1 MIQLKKPVNPLID
14 SFSTMLVAERGA
26 TVNTVS
32 AYLNDISH
40 FEKYLIENEID
51 SKIEG
56 CSKDSISNYIK
67 YLSKNGLNPRTA
79 TRRLSS
85 LRQFFLFLQSE
96 NHRSDNPT
104 NNVDGPRQIKSLPKL
119 LSEEEVEQLFDQAN
133 QIVGPEGIRLVCL
146 LEIVYATGLRVSE
159 LISLPNT
166 ALTQDQNILLV
177 RGKGGRE
184 RLVPLTIS
192 ALDSINAYREVRHV
206 FLKSNRESKF
216 LFPSRSKEGF
226 LTRRRVGQLLKD
238 LAIASNINPEKVSPH
253 VLRHAFATHLLDRG
267 ADLRSLQKML
277 GHADISTTQIYTHVL
292 SKRLVSVVSSH
303 HPLAKKDYTTNNN

>member
-1 MIQLKKPVNPLID
+1 MEKPVNPLID
-14 SFSTMLVAERGA
+14 SFLNMLVAERGA

-40 FEKYLIENEID
+40 FKKYLIGNEID
-51 SKIEG
+51 SKIEC
-56 CSKDSISNYIK
+56 CSKESIANYIK

-119 LSEEEVEQLFDQAN
+119 LSEEEVEQLFEQAN
-133 QIVGPEGIRLVCL
+133 QIVGPEGTRLVCL
-146 LEIVYATGLRVSE
+146 LEIIYAAGLRVSE

-166 ALTQDQNILLV
+166 TLSQDQNILLV
-177 RGKGGRE
+177 RGKGGKE

-192 ALDSINAYREVRHV
+192 AIDSINAYREVRHV

-238 LAIASNINPEKVSPH
+238 LAIASNIDPEKVSPH
-253 VLRHAFATHLLDRG
+253 VLRHAFATHLLDHG

-292 SKRLVSVVSSH
+292 SKRLMSVVSSH
-303 HPLAKKDYTTNNN
+303 HPLTKKDYTTNNN

>member
-1 MIQLKKPVNPLID
+1 MEKPVNPLID
-14 SFSTMLVAERGA
+14 SFANMLVAERGA

-40 FEKYLIENEID
+40 FEKYLIENEIS
-51 SKIEG
+51 SKIES
-56 CSKDSISNYIK
+56 CSKDSIANYIK
-67 YLSKNGLNPRTA
+67 YLSKKGLNPRTA

-96 NHRSDNPT
+96 NYRSDNPT

-119 LSEEEVEQLFDQAN
+119 LSEGEVEQLFEQAN
-133 QIVGPEGIRLVCL
+133 QMVGPEGIRLVCL
-146 LEIVYATGLRVSE
+146 LEIVYAAGLRVSE
-159 LISLPNT
+159 LISLPNM
-166 ALTQDQNILLV
+166 ALSQDQNVLLV
-177 RGKGGRE
+177 RGKGEKE
-184 RLVPLTIS
+184 RLVPLTSS
-192 ALDSINAYREVRHV
+192 AIDSINAYREVRHV

-226 LTRRRVGQLLKD
+226 LTRRRVGQLFKD

-253 VLRHAFATHLLDRG
+253 VLRHAFATHLLDHG

-303 HPLAKKDYTTNNN
+303 HPLAKKDYTTKNN

>member
-1 MIQLKKPVNPLID
+1 MEKPVNPLID
-14 SFSTMLVAERGA
+14 SFLNMLVAERGA

-40 FEKYLIENEID
+40 FKKYLIENEID
-51 SKIEG
+51 SKIES

-119 LSEEEVEQLFDQAN
+119 LSEEEVEQLFEQAN

-146 LEIVYATGLRVSE
+146 LEIVYAAGLRVSE

-166 ALTQDQNILLV
+166 ALSQDQNILLV
-177 RGKGGRE
+177 RGKGGKE

-192 ALDSINAYREVRHV
+192 AIDSINAYREVRHV

-238 LAIASNINPEKVSPH
+238 LAIASNIDPEKVSPH
-253 VLRHAFATHLLDRG
+253 VLRHAFATHLLDHG

-292 SKRLVSVVSSH
+292 SKRLMSVVSSH
-303 HPLAKKDYTTNNN
+303 HPLTKKD

>member
-1 MIQLKKPVNPLID
+1 MEKPVNPLID
-14 SFSTMLVAERGA
+14 SFLNMLVAERGA

-40 FEKYLIENEID
+40 FKKYLTENEID
-51 SKIEG
+51 SKIES

-119 LSEEEVEQLFDQAN
+119 LSEEEVEQLFEQAN

-146 LEIVYATGLRVSE
+146 LEIVYAAGLRVSE

-166 ALTQDQNILLV
+166 ALSHDQNILLV
-177 RGKGGRE
+177 RGKGGKE

-192 ALDSINAYREVRHV
+192 AIDSINAYREVRHV

-238 LAIASNINPEKVSPH
+238 LAIASKINPEKVSPH
-253 VLRHAFATHLLDRG
+253 VLRHAFATHLLDHG

-292 SKRLVSVVSSH
+292 SKRLMSVVSRH
-303 HPLAKKDYTTNNN
+303 HPLTKKDYTTNNN

>member
-1 MIQLKKPVNPLID
+1 MEKPVNPLID
-14 SFSTMLVAERGA
+14 SFLNMLVAERGA

-40 FEKYLIENEID
+40 FKKYLTENEID
-51 SKIEG
+51 SKIES

-119 LSEEEVEQLFDQAN
+119 LSEEEVEQLFEQAN

-146 LEIVYATGLRVSE
+146 LEIVYAAGLRVSE

-166 ALTQDQNILLV
+166 ALSQDQNILLV
-177 RGKGGRE
+177 RGKGGKE

-192 ALDSINAYREVRHV
+192 AIDSINAYREVRHV

-253 VLRHAFATHLLDRG
+253 VLRHAFATHLLDHG

-292 SKRLVSVVSSH
+292 SKRLMSVVSSH

>member
-1 MIQLKKPVNPLID
+1 MEKPVNPLID
-14 SFSTMLVAERGA
+14 SFLNMLVAERGV

-40 FEKYLIENEID
+40 FKKYLIENEID
-51 SKIEG
+51 SKIES

-67 YLSKNGLNPRTA
+67 YLIKNGLNPRTA

-104 NNVDGPRQIKSLPKL
+104 NNVDGPRQTKSLPKL
-119 LSEEEVEQLFDQAN
+119 LSEEEVEQLFEQAN

-146 LEIVYATGLRVSE
+146 LEIVYAAGLRVSE

-166 ALTQDQNILLV
+166 ALSQDQNILLV
-177 RGKGGRE
+177 RGKGGKE

-192 ALDSINAYREVRHV
+192 AINSINAYREVRHV

-253 VLRHAFATHLLDRG
+253 VLRHAFATHLLDHG

-292 SKRLVSVVSSH
+292 SKRLMSVVSSH
-303 HPLAKKDYTTNNN
+303 HPLTKKDYTTNNN

>member
-1 MIQLKKPVNPLID
+1 MEKPVNPLID
-14 SFSTMLVAERGA
+14 SFLNMLVAERGA

-40 FEKYLIENEID
+40 FKKYLIENEID
-51 SKIEG
+51 SKIES

-119 LSEEEVEQLFDQAN
+119 LSEEEVEQLFEQAN

-146 LEIVYATGLRVSE
+146 LEIVYAAGLRVSE

-166 ALTQDQNILLV
+166 ALAQDQNILLV
-177 RGKGGRE
+177 RGKGGKE

-192 ALDSINAYREVRHV
+192 AIDSINAYREVRHV

-226 LTRRRVGQLLKD
+226 LTRRRVGQLLKE
-238 LAIASNINPEKVSPH
+238 LAIASNIKPEKVSPH
-253 VLRHAFATHLLDRG
+253 VLRHAFATHLLDHG

-292 SKRLVSVVSSH
+292 SKRLMSVVSSH
-303 HPLAKKDYTTNNN
+303 HPLAKEDYTTDNN

>member
-1 MIQLKKPVNPLID
+1 MKKPVSPLVD
-14 SFSTMLVAERGA
+14 SFLNMLVAERGA
-26 TVNTVS
+26 TANTVS

-40 FEKYLIENEID
+40 FKKYLIGNEID
-51 SKIEG
+51 SKIEF
-56 CSKDSISNYIK
+56 CSKESIANYIK

-119 LSEEEVEQLFDQAN
+119 LSEEEVEQLFEQAN
-133 QIVGPEGIRLVCL
+133 QMVGPEGTRLVCL
-146 LEIVYATGLRVSE
+146 LEIVYAAGLRVSE

-166 ALTQDQNILLV
+166 ALSQDQNILLV
-177 RGKGGRE
+177 RGKGGKE

-192 ALDSINAYREVRHV
+192 AINSINAYREVRHV

-238 LAIASNINPEKVSPH
+238 LAIASNINPGKVSPH
-253 VLRHAFATHLLDRG
+253 VLRHAFATHLLDHG

-292 SKRLVSVVSSH
+292 SKRLMSVVSSH
-303 HPLAKKDYTTNNN
+303 HPLIKKDCTTNNN

>member
-1 MIQLKKPVNPLID
+1 MEKPVNPLID
-14 SFSTMLVAERGA
+14 SFLNMLVAERGA

-40 FEKYLIENEID
+40 FKKYLTENEID
-51 SKIEG
+51 SKIES

-119 LSEEEVEQLFDQAN
+119 LSEEEVKQLFEQAN

-146 LEIVYATGLRVSE
+146 LEIVYAAGLRVSE

-166 ALTQDQNILLV
+166 ALSQDQNILLV
-177 RGKGGRE
+177 RGKGGKE

-192 ALDSINAYREVRHV
+192 AIDSINAYREVRHV

-238 LAIASNINPEKVSPH
+238 LAIASNIDPEKVSPH
-253 VLRHAFATHLLDRG
+253 VLRHAFATHLLDHG

-292 SKRLVSVVSSH
+292 SKRLMSVVSSH
-303 HPLAKKDYTTNNN
+303 HPLTKKDYTTNNN

>member
-1 MIQLKKPVNPLID
+1 MEKPVNPLID
-14 SFSTMLVAERGA
+14 SFLNMLVAERGA

-40 FEKYLIENEID
+40 FKKYLTENEID
-51 SKIEG
+51 SKIES

-67 YLSKNGLNPRTA
+67 YLSENGLNPRTA

-119 LSEEEVEQLFDQAN
+119 LSEEEVEQLFEKAN

-146 LEIVYATGLRVSE
+146 LEIVYAAGLRVSE

-166 ALTQDQNILLV
+166 PLPQDQNILLV
-177 RGKGGRE
+177 RGKGGKE

-192 ALDSINAYREVRHV
+192 AIDSINAYREVRHV

-253 VLRHAFATHLLDRG
+253 VLRHAFATHLLDHG

-292 SKRLVSVVSSH
+292 SKRLMSVVSSH

>member
-1 MIQLKKPVNPLID
+1 M
-14 SFSTMLVAERGA
+14 
-26 TVNTVS
+26 NTVS

-40 FEKYLIENEID
+40 FKKYLTENEID
-51 SKIEG
+51 SKIES

-119 LSEEEVEQLFDQAN
+119 LSEEEVEQLFEQAN

-146 LEIVYATGLRVSE
+146 LEIVYAAGLRVSE

-166 ALTQDQNILLV
+166 ALAQDQNILLV
-177 RGKGGRE
+177 RGKGGKE

-192 ALDSINAYREVRHV
+192 AIDSINAYREVRHV

-253 VLRHAFATHLLDRG
+253 VLRHAFATHLLDHG

-292 SKRLVSVVSSH
+292 SKRLMSVVSSH
-303 HPLAKKDYTTNNN
+303 HPLTKKD

>member
-1 MIQLKKPVNPLID
+1 MEKPVNPLID
-14 SFSTMLVAERGA
+14 SFLNMLVAERGA

-40 FEKYLIENEID
+40 FKKYLIENEIN
-51 SKIEG
+51 SKIES
-56 CSKDSISNYIK
+56 CSKDSIANYIK
-67 YLSKNGLNPRTA
+67 YLSKNGLNPRTV

-119 LSEEEVEQLFDQAN
+119 LSEEEVEQLFEQAN
-133 QIVGPEGIRLVCL
+133 QMVGPEGIRLVCL
-146 LEIVYATGLRVSE
+146 LEIVYASGLRVSE

-166 ALTQDQNILLV
+166 ALSQDQNILLV
-177 RGKGGRE
+177 RGKGGKE

-192 ALDSINAYREVRHV
+192 AIDSINTYREVRHV

-238 LAIASNINPEKVSPH
+238 LAIASNINPQKVSPH
-253 VLRHAFATHLLDRG
+253 VLRHAFATHLLDHG

-292 SKRLVSVVSSH
+292 SKRLMAVVSNH
-303 HPLAKKDYTTNNN
+303 HPLAKKDYTTTNN

>member
-1 MIQLKKPVNPLID
+1 
-14 SFSTMLVAERGA
+14 MLVAERGA

-40 FEKYLIENEID
+40 FKKYLIEYEID
-51 SKIEG
+51 TKIES
-56 CSKDSISNYIK
+56 CSKDSIANYIK
-67 YLSKNGLNPRTA
+67 YLSKNGLNPRTV

-119 LSEEEVEQLFDQAN
+119 LSEEEVEQLFEQAN
-133 QIVGPEGIRLVCL
+133 QMVGPEGIRLVCL
-146 LEIVYATGLRVSE
+146 LEIVYASGLRVSE

-166 ALTQDQNILLV
+166 ALSQDQNILLV
-177 RGKGGRE
+177 RGKGGKE

-192 ALDSINAYREVRHV
+192 AIDSINTYREVRHV

-238 LAIASNINPEKVSPH
+238 LAIASNINPQKVSPH
-253 VLRHAFATHLLDRG
+253 VLRHAFATHLLDHG

-292 SKRLVSVVSSH
+292 SKRLMSVVSSH
-303 HPLAKKDYTTNNN
+303 HPLAKKDYTTTNN

>member
-1 MIQLKKPVNPLID
+1 MEKPVNPLID
-14 SFSTMLVAERGA
+14 SFLNMLVAERGA

-40 FEKYLIENEID
+40 FKKYLTENEID
-51 SKIEG
+51 SKIES

-119 LSEEEVEQLFDQAN
+119 LSEEEVEQLFEHAN

-146 LEIVYATGLRVSE
+146 LEIVYAAGLRVSE

-166 ALTQDQNILLV
+166 PLPQDQNILLV
-177 RGKGGRE
+177 RGKGGKE

-192 ALDSINAYREVRHV
+192 AIDSINAYREVRHV

-238 LAIASNINPEKVSPH
+238 LAIASNIDPEKVSPH
-253 VLRHAFATHLLDRG
+253 VLRHAFATHLLDHG

-292 SKRLVSVVSSH
+292 SKRLMSVVSSH
-303 HPLAKKDYTTNNN
+303 HPLTKKDYTTNNN

>member
-1 MIQLKKPVNPLID
+1 MEKPVNPLID
-14 SFSTMLVAERGA
+14 SFLNMLVAERGA

-40 FEKYLIENEID
+40 FKKYLIENEID
-51 SKIEG
+51 SKIES

-119 LSEEEVEQLFDQAN
+119 LSEEEVEQLFEQAN

-146 LEIVYATGLRVSE
+146 LEIVYAAGLRVSE

-166 ALTQDQNILLV
+166 ALSHDQNILLV
-177 RGKGGRE
+177 RGKGGKE

-192 ALDSINAYREVRHV
+192 AIDSINAYREVRHV

-253 VLRHAFATHLLDRG
+253 VLRHAFATHLLDHG

-292 SKRLVSVVSSH
+292 SKRLMSVVSSH

>member
-1 MIQLKKPVNPLID
+1 MAKPVNPLID
-14 SFSTMLVAERGA
+14 SFLNMLVAERGV

-40 FEKYLIENEID
+40 FKKYLIENEID
-51 SKIEG
+51 SKIES

-67 YLSKNGLNPRTA
+67 HLSKNGLNPRTA

-104 NNVDGPRQIKSLPKL
+104 NNVDGPRQTKSLPKL
-119 LSEEEVEQLFDQAN
+119 LSEEEVEQLFEQAN

-146 LEIVYATGLRVSE
+146 LEIVYAAGLRVSE

-166 ALTQDQNILLV
+166 ALSQDQNILLV
-177 RGKGGRE
+177 RGKGGKE

-192 ALDSINAYREVRHV
+192 AIDSINAYREVRHL
-206 FLKSNRESKF
+206 FLKPNRESKF

-253 VLRHAFATHLLDRG
+253 VLRHAFATHLLDHG

-292 SKRLVSVVSSH
+292 SKRLMSVVSSH
-303 HPLAKKDYTTNNN
+303 HPLIKKDCTTNNN

>member
-1 MIQLKKPVNPLID
+1 MAKPVNPLID
-14 SFSTMLVAERGA
+14 SFLNMLVAERGV

-40 FEKYLIENEID
+40 FKKYLIENEID
-51 SKIEG
+51 SKIES

-67 YLSKNGLNPRTA
+67 HLSKNGLNPRTA
-79 TRRLSS
+79 TRRLSP

-119 LSEEEVEQLFDQAN
+119 LSEEEVEQLFEQAN

-146 LEIVYATGLRVSE
+146 LEIVYAAGLRVSE

-166 ALTQDQNILLV
+166 VVLQDQNILLV
-177 RGKGGRE
+177 RGKGGKE

-192 ALDSINAYREVRHV
+192 AIDSINAYREVRHV

-238 LAIASNINPEKVSPH
+238 LAAASNINPKKVSPH
-253 VLRHAFATHLLDRG
+253 VLRHAFATHLLDHG

-292 SKRLVSVVSSH
+292 SKRLMSVVSSH
-303 HPLAKKDYTTNNN
+303 HPLIKKDCTTNNN